1 MQPSF
6 IQAYT
11 LKLIQYRWWVILLS
25 FMIAILI
32 ASGMKNLTFDTD
44 YRVFFSDEN
53 PELLAF
59 EKLQNTYSK
68 EDNILIALTP
78 KEGGQLFTAENLAA
92 VEWFT
97 EQAWQIPYS
106 SRVDSISNY
115 QHTYAEEDDLI
126 VEDLI
131 YQAESLT
138 QTDLE
143 RIKKIALSEPRLVH
157 SLINESGTVTGINI
171 INQFSMQNQTET
183 PEAVYFTRD
192 LIEEFKEKY
201 PQFEVHASGITMLNH
216 AFTEASMIDMGTLIP
231 LMYLFI
237 FIMLLVLL
245 KSFSSLMG
253 IIFVIAFSITAAMG
267 MAGWFGI
274 ALTPPSA
281 SAPTI
286 IMTLAVADS
295 VHFLISMLALMKQG
309 YSKNDAIV
317 ESMRINIGPIF
328 LTSLTTAI
336 GFLAMNASD
345 APPFHDLGNIT
356 AMGVLFAFLFSV
368 VFLPAWVSAL
378 PVRIQKNLDPDH
390 KDNMAKLADFVIKR
404 QKPLFWGSTLMLI
417 FFAAM
422 IPKMVIDDNFV
433 EYFDESVQFRE
444 DSDYVI
450 DNLTG
455 ISMAFYSVESGE
467 PQGINHPEFLARI
480 AQFQDW
486 LEAQPEVVHVNSIAD
501 TLKRLNQNL
510 HGDDPAWYKM
520 PEQQDLAAQY
530 LLLYEMSLPYGLDL
544 NNQINVDKSATK
556 IAVTLNNLSTS
567 QIIDFNQRAE
577 QWLVDN
583 TPPVMHVK
591 GTSTDIMFS
600 NITMRNI
607 EQMMGGSALALVLI
621 SLILFFAL
629 KSLKLGALSLVPN
642 LTPAI
647 MAIGIWAL
655 TYGVLGM
662 AASIVFAISIGIVV
676 DDTVHFLSKYV
687 RARRE
692 MKLSTP
698 DAIRYAFSTVG
709 RALWVTTVVLI
720 VGFAL
725 LSQSTFLVNQQT
737 GMLMAITIACAL
749 LLDFLF
755 LPALLLMV
763 DKDPVDSNTQDALT
777 PNAQI
782 EETIEQR
789 KKT

>member
-1 MQPSF
+1 MQPSL
-6 IQAYT
+6 IQAYA
-11 LKLIQYRWWVILLS
+11 LKLIQYRWWVILFS
-25 FMIAILI
+25 FIVAILI
-32 ASGMKNLTFDTD
+32 ASGAKHLTFDTD

-59 EKLQNTYSK
+59 EKLQNTYNK

-78 KEGGQLFTAENLAA
+78 KEGGKLFTAENLAA

-106 SRVDSISNY
+106 TRVDSISNY
-115 QHTYAEEDDLI
+115 QHTYAEGDDLM
-126 VEDLI
+126 VKDLI

-138 QTDLE
+138 PSDLK
-143 RIKKIALSEPRLVH
+143 RIQNIALSEPRLVH

-171 INQFSMQNQTET
+171 ITQFSQQNQTET

-192 LIEEFKEKY
+192 LIEKFKEKY
-201 PQFEVHASGITMLNH
+201 PQFDVHTSGITMLNH

-253 IIFVIAFSITAAMG
+253 IIFVIAFSILTAMG
-267 MAGWFGI
+267 IAGWLGI

-295 VHFLISMLALMKQG
+295 VHFLISMLALMKRG
-309 YSKNDAIV
+309 YTKNDAIV
-317 ESMRINIGPIF
+317 ESLRINIGPIF

-356 AMGVLFAFLFSV
+356 AIGVGFAFLFSV
-368 VFLPAWVSAL
+368 IFLPAWVSAM
-378 PVRIQKNLDPDH
+378 PIQVQKNTASDP
-390 KDNMAKLADFVIKR
+390 KDAMAKLADFVIKR
-404 QKPLFWGSTLMLI
+404 QKSLFWGSTIVLI
-417 FFAAM
+417 FFAAI
-422 IPKMVIDDNFV
+422 IPKLVIDDNFV

-450 DNLTG
+450 DHLTG

-467 PQGINHPEFLARI
+467 SQGIHHPDFLTKV
-480 AQFQDW
+480 AQFQKW
-486 LEAQPEVVHVNSIAD
+486 LEAQPEVVHVNSLTD
-501 TLKRLNQNL
+501 TLKKLNQNL
-510 HGDDPAWYKM
+510 HADDPAWYKV
-520 PEQQDLAAQY
+520 PDQQDLAAQY

-556 IAVTLNNLSTS
+556 IAVTLDNLSTA

-577 QWLVDN
+577 QWLKDN
-583 TPPVMHVK
+583 TPTVMHAT

-600 NITMRNI
+600 HITMRNI
-607 EQMMGGSALALVLI
+607 EQMMGGSAMALVLI
-621 SLILFFAL
+621 SLILLFAL
-629 KSLKLGALSLVPN
+629 KSLKLGLLSLVPN

-647 MAIGIWAL
+647 MAMGIWAL

-709 RALWVTTVVLI
+709 KALWITTVVLI

-737 GMLMAITIACAL
+737 GILMAITIACAL
-749 LLDFLF
+749 ILDFLF
-755 LPALLLMV
+755 LPALLLKV
-763 DKDPVDSNTQDALT
+763 DKDDVEISTNTTEQTHPKSEKAN
-777 PNAQI
+777 PNG
-782 EETIEQR
+782 
-789 KKT
+789 